1 MDFFANE
8 TRNKLIIVTVSE
20 RFLSKYL
27 EKKNPFKQDCQH
39 CNLTLSNDMEVVQS
53 SELRK
58 LELKSTSFIAQSM
71 S

>member
-8 TRNKLIIVTVSE
+8 TRNKLIIVTASE

-27 EKKNPFKQDCQH
+27 VKNPFKQDCQH

-58 LELKSTSFIAQSM
+58 LELKSTSFIAQTM